1 MKSCVILSSE
11 MTLTIVSGV
20 DCGGWDWGD
29 LARVVGGAAMIKIHC
44 MKKTHFQ

>member
-1 MKSCVILSSE
+1 

-20 DCGGWDWGD
+20 DCGGWDWRG
-29 LARVVGGAAMIKIHC
+29 LARAVGGAAMIKIQC